1 MEQEHINAVS
11 DLETAI
17 NGLGVE
23 VEALNQTLRDLL
35 PLFSDSE
42 KLSEGGGYK

>member
-1 MEQEHINAVS
+1 MEREHINAVS

-17 NGLGVE
+17 CGLGIE
-23 VEALNQTLRDLL
+23 IEALNQTLRDLL